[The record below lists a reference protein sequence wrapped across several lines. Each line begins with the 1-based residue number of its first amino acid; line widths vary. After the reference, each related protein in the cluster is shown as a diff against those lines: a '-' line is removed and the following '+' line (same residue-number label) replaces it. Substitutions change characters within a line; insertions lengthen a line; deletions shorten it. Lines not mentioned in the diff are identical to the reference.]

1 MGKEIDFFKQA
12 SQPQNEVLAELS
24 PGNSD
29 AFFKMIF
36 ILANVIDYI
45 KIQGSKLYQR
55 MKNLPN
61 VLFYADFT
69 PLVGKNVNLHFQAS
83 KMDLSKLRKMSGNKE
98 FLILDDQIQQGYVVT
113 NGNTQVLLTK
123 HFGSSDAPSFPEIN
137 TAKVIGAEI
146 TTDEASVI
154 LDDLWKPRYVTLHVF
169 DDQIGIFKGETGG
182 ISCFHENSIFEYLNT
197 EPSWVF
203 RSYAFIEIS
212 GQLMSFKILN
222 STNGQFWLHTRIT
235 MGLGMCVEQFEILDV
250 VKGGR

>member
-1 MGKEIDFFKQA
+1 MGRELDYFRQA

-24 PGNSD
+24 PGKAD

-69 PLVGKNVNLHFQAS
+69 ALVGENVNLDFQTS
-83 KMDLSKLRKMSGNKE
+83 KMDLSKLRKLRRNKHVI
-98 FLILDDQIQQGYVVT
+98 ILDGQIQQAYVVT
-113 NGNTQVLLTK
+113 NGSTQVLLTK
-123 HFGSSDAPSFPEIN
+123 HVGPSDIPSFPEIN
-137 TAKVIGAEI
+137 TAKIIGVEI
-146 TTDEASVI
+146 ETDEASVI
-154 LDDLWKPRYVTLHVF
+154 LDDLGKPRYVTLHVF
-169 DDQIGIFKGETGG
+169 DDQIGIVEGDNGW
-182 ISCFHENSIFEYLNT
+182 ISCFHENSLFEYQKT
-197 EPSWVF
+197 EPNWIF
-203 RSYAFIEIS
+203 RSYAFMEIS

-222 STNGQFWLHTRIT
+222 SNGQFWLHTKIT
-235 MGLGMCVEQFEILDV
+235 MGMDMCVEQFEILDI

>member
-1 MGKEIDFFKQA
+1 MF
-12 SQPQNEVLAELS
+12 AEL
-24 PGNSD
+24 PAGKGD

-36 ILANVIDYI
+36 ILANVIYYI
-45 KIQGSKLYQR
+45 KIQGSKLHQR

-61 VLFYADFT
+61 VFFYADFAQ
-69 PLVGKNVNLHFQAS
+69 LVGENVNLAFPGFEKWIYRS
-83 KMDLSKLRKMSGNKE
+83 CEKMSGNKE
-98 FLILDDQIQQGYVVT
+98 VLILDDQIQQGYVVT

-123 HFGSSDAPSFPEIN
+123 HFGSSDTPSFPEIN
-137 TAKVIGAEI
+137 TTKVIGAEI
-146 TTDEASVI
+146 KTDEASVI
-154 LDDLWKPRYVTLHVF
+154 LDDLGKPRYVTLHVF
-169 DDQIGIFKGETGG
+169 DDQIGIVKGDSGG

-203 RSYAFIEIS
+203 RSYAFMAIS